1 MHSALTFVA
10 AACIVIAVL
19 LLFSAFQGAS
29 YYGVTPQTQIALA
42 IVTLVAA
49 AIITWMI
56 YKAARAKLSK
66 IKTGKEALI
75 GSVGVAVT
83 DLKPEGEIR
92 VVGEFWQATAKEGWI
107 KNGEKVEVVG
117 MEGMFL
123 VVRPVKEKLN
133 SLK

>member
-1 MHSALTFVA
+1 MHLALTFVA
-10 AACIVIAVL
+10 AACVIIAVL
-19 LLFSAFQGAS
+19 LFFSVFQGAN
-29 YYGVTPQTQIALA
+29 YYEVTPQVQISL
-42 IVTLVAA
+42 
-49 AIITWMI
+49 AIITLFVAAIVIWMI
-56 YKAARAKLSK
+56 YKAVSARLSK

-75 GSVGVAVT
+75 GSVGVSVT
-83 DLKPEGEIR
+83 DLKPQGEIR

-123 VVRPVKEKLN
+123 IVRPVKEKLN

>member
-1 MHSALTFVA
+1 MHAALTFVA
-10 AACIVIAVL
+10 AACLVIAVL
-19 LLFSAFQGAS
+19 LLFSVFQGAN
-29 YYGVTPQTQIALA
+29 YYGISTQVQIALA
-42 IVTLVAA
+42 VIAFSIA
-49 AIITWMI
+49 AIVIWMI
-56 YKAARAKLSK
+56 YKAARANLYK

-75 GSVGVAVT
+75 GSVGVAAT

-123 VVRPVKEKLN
+123 VVRPVKEKV
-133 SLK
+133 

>member
-1 MHSALTFVA
+1 MHLALTFVA
-10 AACIVIAVL
+10 AACVIIAVL
-19 LLFSAFQGAS
+19 LFFSVFQGAN
-29 YYGVTPQTQIALA
+29 YYEVTPQVQISL
-42 IVTLVAA
+42 
-49 AIITWMI
+49 AIITLFVAAIVIWMI
-56 YKAARAKLSK
+56 YKAVSARLSK

-75 GSVGVAVT
+75 GSVGVSVT
-83 DLKPEGEIR
+83 DLKPQGEIR